1 MRSEAWLGPGYNRH
15 SMRNDQ
21 AVTVRRADYRPP
33 DFLLDHVA
41 LEFDLDPAL
50 TYVTATLD
58 VRRNPVVGGAA
69 PLRLDGED
77 LDLALI
83 AIDGH
88 ALPASAYQ
96 VRDDGLTLR
105 LRTCRIDSAEDHR
118 IRIKPSQN
126 TELMGLFVSNGSFS
140 ANAKQKDSVASH
152 SFPTGPT

>member
-1 MRSEAWLGPGYNRH
+1 
-15 SMRNDQ
+15 MRNDQ

-105 LRTCRIDSAEDHR
+105 LRTPSNRFQLKTVV
-118 IRIKPSQN
+118 RIKPSQEHRADG
-126 TELMGLFVSNGSFS
+126 TVRFQRQLFH
-140 ANAKQKDSVASH
+140 ANAKRKDFAASR
-152 SFPTGPT
+152 SFPIGPT

>member
-1 MRSEAWLGPGYNRH
+1 
-15 SMRNDQ
+15 MRNDQ
-21 AVTVRRADYRPP
+21 TVTVRRADYRPP

-105 LRTCRIDSAEDHR
+105 LRTPSNRFQLKTVV
-118 IRIKPSQN
+118 RIKPPRTPS
-126 TELMGLFVSNGSFS
+126 
-140 ANAKQKDSVASH
+140 
-152 SFPTGPT
+152 